1 MNKPERSPSRR
12 RLRPWFWVFA
22 VFALQIAAWT
32 AWMTLAARHPVSE
45 VPLTTSR

>member
-1 MNKPERSPSRR
+1 MSNPKPAPSGGRM
-12 RLRPWFWVFA
+12 RPWFWVLA

-32 AWMTLAARHPVSE
+32 AWMMLAARHPVAE